1 VLDTELAD
9 VWSRMRIGR
18 MESFETLQFWTA
30 IHDELS
36 HLADQPLAVDVGL
49 DCQLTTGLSRP
60 GGGRDRGEDAK

>member
-1 VLDTELAD
+1 
-9 VWSRMRIGR
+9 